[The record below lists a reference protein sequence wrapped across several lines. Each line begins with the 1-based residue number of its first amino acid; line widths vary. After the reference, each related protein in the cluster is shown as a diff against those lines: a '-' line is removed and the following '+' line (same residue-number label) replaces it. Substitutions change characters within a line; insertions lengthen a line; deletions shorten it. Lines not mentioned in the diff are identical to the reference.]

1 MKQILSSTFSISNLV
16 GYISEHDVSQLR
28 IVELMMNVKE
38 LRVREVPWLPRLVT
52 QLKFNVINIS
62 PMKMEEMI
70 NHEVWAIKRWR

>member
-16 GYISEHDVSQLR
+16 GYISEHDVSQLLV
-28 IVELMMNVKE
+28 VELMMNVKE
-38 LRVREVPWLPRLVT
+38 LRVRKVPWLPRLVT